1 MPLPSVRPISLALA
15 LTGLLASAAFA
26 QPASPQPVSGQ
37 PTSGQRP
44 ACGGDLSAFLQGV
57 KAEALT
63 MGVPAEAA
71 DRALAGAVIDP
82 KVLSRDRAQGVFRQT
97 FLEFS
102 QRTVS
107 QARLDIGRQKMKQYA
122 EVFGR
127 AEKEYGVA
135 PGVITAFWAMETDF
149 GAVQGDFNTRNA
161 LVTLSHDCRRP
172 ELFRPQLLALTE
184 MVQHGDLDPE
194 SNTGAWAGEIG
205 QVQMLPRDIIE
216 HGVDGDGDGHVN
228 VKTSAPDAI
237 LTAASFIKSLGF
249 KPGEPWIQEVELPES
264 LPYEKSGLGNE
275 MPAAEWFKLGV
286 KPRDGNTSFGALP
299 AALVLPQG
307 RKGPAFI
314 TYPNFSIYLSWNQS
328 FIYTTSAAYFATR
341 LSGAPTYAKGNPEPG
356 LSVDEMKLLQT
367 KLDGIGHDVG
377 KIDGILGSGTRVAV
391 QKAQQRLGMPADG
404 WPTAA
409 LLNAL

>member
-1 MPLPSVRPISLALA
+1 MLLPSVRPLSLAFA

-37 PTSGQRP
+37 KPP

-57 KAEALT
+57 KAEALS

-71 DRALAGAVIDP
+71 DRALAGAVIDS

-122 EVFGR
+122 EVFER

-216 HGVDGDGDGHVN
+216 HGVDGDGDGHIN
-228 VKTSAPDAI
+228 VKTSSPDAI
-237 LTAASFIKSLGF
+237 LTAASFIRSLGF
-249 KPGEPWIQEVELPES
+249 KPGEPWIQEVELPEN

-341 LSGAPTYAKGNPEPG
+341 LSGAPPYAKGNPEPG
-356 LSVDEMKLLQT
+356 LSVDEMKVLQT

>member
-1 MPLPSVRPISLALA
+1 MRLAFARPLSFAFA
-15 LTGLLASAAFA
+15 LTGLLASSAFA
-26 QPASPQPVSGQ
+26 QPASPQPA
-37 PTSGQRP
+37 P

-122 EVFGR
+122 EVFAR
-127 AEKEYGVA
+127 AEREYGIA

-161 LVTLSHDCRRP
+161 IVTLSHDCRRP
-172 ELFRPQLLALTE
+172 ELFRPQLLALME
-184 MVQHGDLDPE
+184 MVQHGDLDPQ

-216 HGVDGDGDGHVN
+216 HGVDGDGDGHIN
-228 VKTSAPDAI
+228 VKTSSPDAI

-341 LSGAPTYAKGNPEPG
+341 LSGAPPYAKGNPEPG